1 MMMIDLVKQFKQ
13 QKSQIRMNN
22 KLILIVEDE
31 EDILELLEYTLQK
44 EGYETIGFLTIDN
57 NVRKVLDEEQI
68 DLILMDR
75 NLPGIEGT
83 TFISEIKQQGY
94 ANPVIYVTAKDK
106 DEDIIDGFDNH
117 ADDYITKP
125 FNIKELCARIKAVIK
140 RSSKEVDVLKVK
152 DIIYKSS
159 NKKFYIDNEEIELT
173 HLEHDLLLEF
183 IKNKDILLSREHL
196 LNSVWQDSFEKKEK
210 TVNVAI
216 KRLKA
221 KIDPDAKKEYIRSIR
236 GEGYIF
242 C

>member
-1 MMMIDLVKQFKQ
+1 
-13 QKSQIRMNN
+13 MNN

-44 EGYETIGFLTIDN
+44 EGYETIGFLSIDK

-83 TFISEIKQQGY
+83 TFINEIKKQGY
-94 ANPVIYVTAKDK
+94 SNPVIYVTAKDNE
-106 DEDIIDGFDNH
+106 EDIIEGFDSH

-125 FNIKELCARIKAVIK
+125 FNLKELCARIKAVIK

-152 DIIYKSS
+152 DIVYKSS
-159 NKKFYIDNEEIELT
+159 NKKFFIDEKEIELT

-183 IKNKDILLSREHL
+183 IKNKDILMTREHL
-196 LNSVWQDSFEKKEK
+196 LNKVWEDSFDKKEK

-221 KIDPDAKKEYIRSIR
+221 KIDPDGTKDYIRSIR

>member
-1 MMMIDLVKQFKQ
+1 
-13 QKSQIRMNN
+13 MNN

-31 EDILELLEYTLQK
+31 EDILELLEYNLQK
-44 EGYETIGFLTIDN
+44 EGYETVGFLTIDK
-57 NVRKVLDEEQI
+57 NVRNLLNEEQV
-68 DLILMDR
+68 DLIIMDR

-83 TFISEIKQQGY
+83 TFINEIKQQGY
-94 ANPVIYVTAKDK
+94 ANPVIYVTAKDR
-106 DEDIIDGFDNH
+106 DEDIIEGFDSH

-125 FNIKELCARIKAVIK
+125 FNVKELCARVKAVIK
-140 RSSKEVDVLKVK
+140 RTSK
-152 DIIYKSS
+152 DIDILKIKDIVYKAS
-159 NKKFYIDNEEIELT
+159 NKKFYIDEKEIDLT

-183 IKNKDILLSREHL
+183 IKNKDILMTREHL

-221 KIDPDAKKEYIRSIR
+221 KIDPNGEKDYIRSIR

>member
-1 MMMIDLVKQFKQ
+1 M
-13 QKSQIRMNN
+13 MNN
-22 KLILIVEDE
+22 KLILIIEDE
-31 EDILELLEYTLQK
+31 EDILELLEYTLKK
-44 EGYETIGFLTIDN
+44 EGYETIGFLNVNN
-57 NVRKVLDEEQI
+57 NVRKVLNEEQI

-83 TFISEIKQQGY
+83 SFINEIKQQGFS
-94 ANPVIYVTAKDK
+94 NPVIYVTAKDK
-106 DEDIIDGFDNH
+106 DEDIISGFDNH

-140 RSSKEVDVLKVK
+140 RSSKDIEVLKVK
-152 DIIYKSS
+152 DIVYTSS
-159 NKKFYIDNEEIELT
+159 NKKFYIDNIELNLT

-216 KRLKA
+216 KRLKS
-221 KIDPDAKKEYIRSIR
+221 KIDPNAKKDYIRSIR

>member
-1 MMMIDLVKQFKQ
+1 
-13 QKSQIRMNN
+13 MNN

-44 EGYETIGFLTIDN
+44 EGYETIGFLTIDK
-57 NVRKVLDEEQI
+57 NVRKVLEEEEI
-68 DLILMDR
+68 DLIIMDR

-83 TFISEIKQQGY
+83 TFINEIKQQGFS
-94 ANPVIYVTAKDK
+94 NPVIYLTAKDR
-106 DEDIIDGFDNH
+106 DEDIIEGFDNH

-125 FNIKELCARIKAVIK
+125 FNIKELCARIKAIIK
-140 RSSKEVDVLKVK
+140 RTSK
-152 DIIYKSS
+152 DIDILKIKDIVYKSS
-159 NKKFYIDNEEIELT
+159 NKKFYIDEKEIELT

-183 IKNKDILLSREHL
+183 IKNKDILMTREHL
-196 LNSVWQDSFEKKEK
+196 LNSVWQDSVEKKEK

-221 KIDPDAKKEYIRSIR
+221 KIDPDGKKDYIRAIR

>member
-1 MMMIDLVKQFKQ
+1 MIEPIKKFIL
-13 QKSQIRMNN
+13 QKRQIQMNN

-44 EGYETIGFLTIDN
+44 EGYETIGFLTIDK

-83 TFISEIKQQGY
+83 TFINEIKKQGY
-94 ANPVIYVTAKDK
+94 SNPVIYVTAKDN
-106 DEDIIDGFDNH
+106 DEDIIEGFDSH
-117 ADDYITKP
+117 ADDYIIKP
-125 FNIKELCARIKAVIK
+125 FNIKELCARVKAVIK
-140 RSSKEVDVLKVK
+140 RSSKDIEILKIR

-159 NKKFYIDNEEIELT
+159 NKKFYIEDSEIELT

-183 IKNKDILLSREHL
+183 MKNKDILMTREHL
-196 LNSVWQDSFEKKEK
+196 LNSVWEDSFDKKEK

-221 KIDPDAKKEYIRSIR
+221 KIDPDGNKDYIKSIR

>member
-1 MMMIDLVKQFKQ
+1 ME
-13 QKSQIRMNN
+13 N

-44 EGYETIGFLTIDN
+44 DGYETIGFL
-57 NVRKVLDEEQI
+57 NVDKNLEKVLDEEDI

-75 NLPGIEGT
+75 NLPGSEGT
-83 TFISEIKQQGY
+83 AFVDEIKAKGY

-106 DEDIIDGFDNH
+106 DEDILEGFESH

-125 FNIKELCARIKAVIK
+125 FNIKELLARVKAVIK
-140 RSSKEVDVLKVK
+140 RTSKDINILKVK
-152 DIIYKSS
+152 DITYKAS
-159 NKKFYIDNEEIELT
+159 NKKFYIDNSELELT

-183 IKNKDILLSREHL
+183 IKNKDILMTREHL
-196 LNSVWQDSFEKKEK
+196 LNSVWEDSLDKKMK
-210 TVNVAI
+210 TVNVAV

-221 KIDPDAKKEYIRSIR
+221 KIDPEGEKNYIKSIR

>member
-1 MMMIDLVKQFKQ
+1 M
-13 QKSQIRMNN
+13 MNN
-22 KLILIVEDE
+22 KLILIIEDE

-44 EGYETIGFLTIDN
+44 EGYETIGFLNVNN
-57 NVRKVLDEEQI
+57 NVRKVLNEEQI

-83 TFISEIKQQGY
+83 SFINEIKQQGFS
-94 ANPVIYVTAKDK
+94 NPVIYVTAKDK
-106 DEDIIDGFDNH
+106 DEDIISGFDNH

-140 RSSKEVDVLKVK
+140 RSSKDIEVLKVK
-152 DIIYKSS
+152 DIVYTSS
-159 NKKFYIDNEEIELT
+159 NKKFYIDNIELNLT

-196 LNSVWQDSFEKKEK
+196 LTSVWQDSFEKKEK

-216 KRLKA
+216 KRLKS
-221 KIDPDAKKEYIRSIR
+221 KIDPNAKKDYIRSIR

>member
-1 MMMIDLVKQFKQ
+1 M
-13 QKSQIRMNN
+13 SN
-22 KLILIVEDE
+22 KLVLIVEDE

-44 EGYETIGFLTIDN
+44 EGFETIGFL
-57 NVRKVLDEEQI
+57 NVDSKVKKLLDEEEI

-75 NLPGIEGT
+75 NLPGSEGT
-83 TFISEIKQQGY
+83 SFINDIRKDGY

-106 DEDIIDGFDNH
+106 DEDILEGFDAH

-125 FNIKELCARIKAVIK
+125 FNLKELTARVKAVIK
-140 RSSKEVDVLKVK
+140 RTSKDVDILKVR
-152 DIIYKSS
+152 DIIYKAS
-159 NKKFYIDNEEIELT
+159 NKKFYINDNPVELT
-173 HLEHDLLLEF
+173 HLEHDLFLEF
-183 IKNKDILLSREHL
+183 FKNKDILMTREHL
-196 LNSVWQDSFEKKEK
+196 LNTVWDDSFDKKVK

-221 KIDPDAKKEYIRSIR
+221 KIDPDGTKEYIKSVR

>member
-1 MMMIDLVKQFKQ
+1 
-13 QKSQIRMNN
+13 MNN

-44 EGYETIGFLTIDN
+44 EGYETIGFLTIDK
-57 NVRKVLDEEQI
+57 NVKKVLDEEKI

-83 TFISEIKQQGY
+83 EFINEIKKQGY
-94 ANPVIYVTAKDK
+94 SNPVIYVTAKDN
-106 DEDIIDGFDNH
+106 DEDIIEGFDSY

-125 FNIKELCARIKAVIK
+125 FNLKELCARIKAVIK
-140 RSSKEVDVLKVK
+140 RSSKEVDILKIK
-152 DIIYKSS
+152 DIVYKSS
-159 NKKFYIDNEEIELT
+159 NKKFYINEQEIELT
-173 HLEHDLLLEF
+173 HIEHDLLLEF
-183 IKNKDILLSREHL
+183 IKNKDILMTREHL
-196 LNSVWQDSFEKKEK
+196 LSSVWQDSFDKKEK

-221 KIDPDAKKEYIRSIR
+221 KIDPDGKKDYIRSIR

>member
-1 MMMIDLVKQFKQ
+1 M
-13 QKSQIRMNN
+13 MNN
-22 KLILIVEDE
+22 KLILIIEDE
-31 EDILELLEYTLQK
+31 EDILELLEYPLQK
-44 EGYETIGFLTIDN
+44 EGYETIGFLNVNN
-57 NVRKVLDEEQI
+57 NVRKVLNEEQI

-83 TFISEIKQQGY
+83 SFINEIKQQGFS
-94 ANPVIYVTAKDK
+94 NPVIYVTAKDK
-106 DEDIIDGFDNH
+106 DEDIISGFDNH

-140 RSSKEVDVLKVK
+140 RSSKDIEVLKVK
-152 DIIYKSS
+152 DIVYTSS
-159 NKKFYIDNEEIELT
+159 NKKFYIDNIELNLT

-216 KRLKA
+216 KRLKS
-221 KIDPDAKKEYIRSIR
+221 KIDPNAKKDYIRSIR

>member
-1 MMMIDLVKQFKQ
+1 MK
-13 QKSQIRMNN
+13 N

-44 EGYETIGFLTIDN
+44 QGYETIGFLNAN
-57 NVRKVLDEEQI
+57 NTLEKVLDEEPI

-75 NLPGIEGT
+75 NLPGMEGT
-83 TFISEIKQQGY
+83 TFIKQAREKGY
-94 ANPVIYVTAKDK
+94 NSPVIYLTAKDR
-106 DEDIIDGFDNH
+106 DEDIIEGFESH

-125 FNIKELCARIKAVIK
+125 FNIQELLARVNAVIK
-140 RSSKEVDVLKVK
+140 RSSKEVDILKVR
-152 DIIYKSS
+152 DITYKAT
-159 NKKFYIDNEEIELT
+159 NKKFYIDESEVELT
-173 HLEHDLLLEF
+173 HLERDLLLEF
-183 IKNKDILLSREHL
+183 IKNKDILMTREHL
-196 LNSVWQDSFEKKEK
+196 LETVWEDSFDKKLK

-221 KIDPDAKKEYIRSIR
+221 KIDPDNMKEYIKSVR

>member
-83 TFISEIKQQGY
+83 TFINEIKKQGY
-94 ANPVIYVTAKDK
+94 SNPVIYVTAKDN
-106 DEDIIDGFDNH
+106 DEDIIEGFDSH

-125 FNIKELCARIKAVIK
+125 FNLKELVARVKAVMK
-140 RSSKEVDVLKVK
+140 RTSK
-152 DIIYKSS
+152 DI
-159 NKKFYIDNEEIELT
+159 EILK
-173 HLEHDLLLEF
+173 
-183 IKNKDILLSREHL
+183 IKDI
-196 LNSVWQDSFEKKEK
+196 V
-210 TVNVAI
+210 
-216 KRLKA
+216 
-221 KIDPDAKKEYIRSIR
+221 
-236 GEGYIF
+236 
-242 C
+242 

>member
-1 MMMIDLVKQFKQ
+1 MQ
-13 QKSQIRMNN
+13 N

-44 EGYETIGFLTIDN
+44 EGYETVGFL
-57 NVRKVLDEEQI
+57 NVDKNLKKIFEEETI

-75 NLPGIEGT
+75 NLPGCEGT
-83 TFISEIKQQGY
+83 EFVEDIRSKGY
-94 ANPVIYVTAKDK
+94 NNPVIYVTAKDK
-106 DEDIIDGFDNH
+106 DEDIIEGFDAH

-125 FNIKELCARIKAVIK
+125 FNLKELSARVKAVIK
-140 RSSKEVDVLKVK
+140 RTSNEVDVLKVR
-152 DIIYKSS
+152 DITYKSS
-159 NKKFYIDNEEIELT
+159 NKKFFIEDVEVELT

-183 IKNKDILLSREHL
+183 IKNRDILMTREHL
-196 LNSVWQDSFEKKEK
+196 LNSVWEDSLDKKVK
-210 TVNVAI
+210 TVNVAV

-221 KIDPDAKKEYIRSIR
+221 KIDPDGLKDYIKSIR

>member
-1 MMMIDLVKQFKQ
+1 M
-13 QKSQIRMNN
+13 SN

-44 EGYETIGFLTIDN
+44 EGFETIGFLNADQ
-57 NVRKVLDEEQI
+57 KVKKLLEEEEI

-75 NLPGIEGT
+75 NLPGSEGT
-83 TFISEIKQQGY
+83 SFINDIRKDGY

-106 DEDIIDGFDNH
+106 DEDILEGFESH

-125 FNIKELCARIKAVIK
+125 FNLKELTARVRAVIK
-140 RSSKEVDVLKVK
+140 RTSKDVDILKVR
-152 DIIYKSS
+152 DIIYKAS
-159 NKKFYIDNEEIELT
+159 NKKFYINDTPIELT
-173 HLEHDLLLEF
+173 HLEHDLFLEF
-183 IKNKDILLSREHL
+183 FKNKDILMTREHL
-196 LNSVWQDSFEKKEK
+196 LNTVWDDSFDKKVK

-221 KIDPDAKKEYIRSIR
+221 KIDPDGTKEYIKSVR

>member
-1 MMMIDLVKQFKQ
+1 M
-13 QKSQIRMNN
+13 N
-22 KLILIVEDE
+22 KLILIIEDE

-44 EGYETIGFLTIDN
+44 EGYETVGFLNIDK
-57 NVRKVLDEEQI
+57 NVREVLDEENV

-75 NLPGIEGT
+75 NLPGVEGT
-83 TFISEIKQQGY
+83 SFINEIKNQGY
-94 ANPVIYVTAKDK
+94 SNPVIYVTAKDK
-106 DEDIIDGFDNH
+106 EEDIIEGFDSH

-125 FNIKELCARIKAVIK
+125 FNIKELCARVKAVIK
-140 RSSKEVDVLKVK
+140 RTSKDIDILKVK
-152 DIIYKSS
+152 DIVYKSS
-159 NKKFYIDNEEIELT
+159 NKKFYIDEKEIELT

-183 IKNKDILLSREHL
+183 IKNKDILMTREHL
-196 LNSVWQDSFEKKEK
+196 LSSVWQDSFDKKEK

-221 KIDPDAKKEYIRSIR
+221 KIDPDGKKDYIRSIR

>member
-1 MMMIDLVKQFKQ
+1 M
-13 QKSQIRMNN
+13 MNN
-22 KLILIVEDE
+22 KLILIIEDE
-31 EDILELLEYTLQK
+31 EDILELLEYTLKK
-44 EGYETIGFLTIDN
+44 EGYETIGFLNVNN
-57 NVRKVLDEEQI
+57 NVRKVLNEEQI

-83 TFISEIKQQGY
+83 SFINEIKQQGY
-94 ANPVIYVTAKDK
+94 TNPVIYVTAKDK
-106 DEDIIDGFDNH
+106 DEDIISGFDNH

-140 RSSKEVDVLKVK
+140 RSSKDIEVLKVK
-152 DIIYKSS
+152 DIVYTSS
-159 NKKFYIDNEEIELT
+159 NKKFYIDNIELNLT

-221 KIDPDAKKEYIRSIR
+221 KIDPNAKKDYIRSIR

>member
-1 MMMIDLVKQFKQ
+1 M
-13 QKSQIRMNN
+13 SN
-22 KLILIVEDE
+22 KLILIIEDE

-44 EGYETIGFLTIDN
+44 EGYETIGFLNIDK
-57 NVRKVLDEEQI
+57 NVRNILNEEDI

-83 TFISEIKQQGY
+83 SFINEIKQQGY
-94 ANPVIYVTAKDK
+94 CNPVIYVTAKDR
-106 DEDIIDGFDNH
+106 DEDIIEGFESH

-125 FNIKELCARIKAVIK
+125 FNVKELCARVKAVIK
-140 RSSKEVDVLKVK
+140 RTSKDIDILKVK
-152 DIIYKSS
+152 DIVYKSS
-159 NKKFYIDNEEIELT
+159 NKKFYIDDVEIDLT

-183 IKNKDILLSREHL
+183 VKNKDILMTREHL
-196 LNSVWQDSFEKKEK
+196 LNSVWEDSFEKKEK

-221 KIDPDAKKEYIRSIR
+221 KIDPDGKKDYIHSIR

>member
-1 MMMIDLVKQFKQ
+1 M
-13 QKSQIRMNN
+13 MNN
-22 KLILIVEDE
+22 KLILIIEDE

-44 EGYETIGFLTIDN
+44 EGYETIGFLNVNN
-57 NVRKVLDEEQI
+57 NVRKVLNEEQI

-83 TFISEIKQQGY
+83 SFINEIKQQGY
-94 ANPVIYVTAKDK
+94 TNPVIYVTAKDK
-106 DEDIIDGFDNH
+106 DEDIISGFDNH

-140 RSSKEVDVLKVK
+140 RSSKDIEVLKVK
-152 DIIYKSS
+152 DIVYTSS
-159 NKKFYIDNEEIELT
+159 NKKFYIDNIELNLT

-196 LNSVWQDSFEKKEK
+196 LTSVWQDSFEKKEK

-221 KIDPDAKKEYIRSIR
+221 KIDPNAKKDYIRSIR

>member
-1 MMMIDLVKQFKQ
+1 M
-13 QKSQIRMNN
+13 SN

-44 EGYETIGFLTIDN
+44 EGYETIGFLSVN
-57 NVRKVLDEEQI
+57 EKLEKVLDEEHI

-75 NLPGIEGT
+75 NLPGIDGT
-83 TFISEIKQQGY
+83 EFINKIKERGY
-94 ANPVIYVTAKDK
+94 NSPVIYLTAKDK
-106 DEDIIDGFDNH
+106 DEDILDGFDSH

-125 FNIKELCARIKAVIK
+125 FKIQELLARVKAVIK
-140 RSSKEVDVLKVK
+140 RSSKDVDILKIR
-152 DIIYKSS
+152 DITYKAA
-159 NKKFYIDNEEIELT
+159 NKKFFIEDELIELT

-183 IKNKDILLSREHL
+183 IKNRDILMTREHL
-196 LNSVWQDSFEKKEK
+196 LETVWEDSYDKKLK

-221 KIDPDAKKEYIRSIR
+221 KIDPDNKKEYIKSVR
-236 GEGYIF
+236 GEGYLF

>member
-1 MMMIDLVKQFKQ
+1 M
-13 QKSQIRMNN
+13 MNN
-22 KLILIVEDE
+22 KLILIIEDE

-44 EGYETIGFLTIDN
+44 EGYETIGFLNVNN
-57 NVRKVLDEEQI
+57 NVRKVLNEEQI

-83 TFISEIKQQGY
+83 SFINEIKQQGFS
-94 ANPVIYVTAKDK
+94 NPVIYVTAKDK
-106 DEDIIDGFDNH
+106 DEDIISGFDNH

-140 RSSKEVDVLKVK
+140 RSSKDIEVLKVK
-152 DIIYKSS
+152 DIVYTSS
-159 NKKFYIDNEEIELT
+159 NKKFYIDNIELNLT

-196 LNSVWQDSFEKKEK
+196 ITSVWQDSFEKKEK

-216 KRLKA
+216 KRLKS
-221 KIDPDAKKEYIRSIR
+221 KIDPNAKKDYIRSIR

>member
-1 MMMIDLVKQFKQ
+1 M
-13 QKSQIRMNN
+13 SN
-22 KLILIVEDE
+22 KLILIIEDE

-44 EGYETIGFLTIDN
+44 EGYETIGFLTVDK
-57 NVRKVLDEEQI
+57 NVRNVLDEEKI

-83 TFISEIKQQGY
+83 TFINEIKKQGY
-94 ANPVIYVTAKDK
+94 SNPVIYVTAKDN
-106 DEDIIDGFDNH
+106 DEDILQGFDSH

-125 FNIKELCARIKAVIK
+125 FNLKELCARVKAVIK
-140 RSSKEVDVLKVK
+140 RSSKEVDVLKIK
-152 DIIYKSS
+152 DIVYKSS
-159 NKKFYIDNEEIELT
+159 NKKFYIDNSEVELT
-173 HLEHDLLLEF
+173 NLEHDLLLEF
-183 IKNKDILLSREHL
+183 IKNKDILMTREHL
-196 LNSVWQDSFEKKEK
+196 LNTVWQDSFDKKEK

-221 KIDPDAKKEYIRSIR
+221 KIDPDGTKDYIRSVR